1 MDNFAN
7 ASFAPDL
14 IAVMQNALEGAV
26 STLPHP
32 VSSSHIKSIAETILR
47 SANEGERDPN
57 TLQTMALLEL
67 QISPRKWIRANVTSS
82 SLALRP
88 PIASIADLNKLD
100 VPLVSANFFTVASF
114 FGLRLGLFNQAVRA
128 PLNFIAKRL
137 HNVVARLFAFER
149 VSVDPYLQLVFACV
163 VLVFYFLVL

>member
-47 SANEGERDPN
+47 SANEGER
-57 TLQTMALLEL
+57 QTTALLEL
-67 QISPRKWIRANVTSS
+67 QISPRK
-82 SLALRP
+82 
-88 PIASIADLNKLD
+88 
-100 VPLVSANFFTVASF
+100 
-114 FGLRLGLFNQAVRA
+114 
-128 PLNFIAKRL
+128 
-137 HNVVARLFAFER
+137 
-149 VSVDPYLQLVFACV
+149 
-163 VLVFYFLVL
+163 

>member
-32 VSSSHIKSIAETILR
+32 VSSSYIKSIAETILR
-47 SANEGERDPN
+47 SANEGERDQN

-67 QISPRKWIRANVTSS
+67 QISPRK
-82 SLALRP
+82 
-88 PIASIADLNKLD
+88 
-100 VPLVSANFFTVASF
+100 
-114 FGLRLGLFNQAVRA
+114 
-128 PLNFIAKRL
+128 
-137 HNVVARLFAFER
+137 
-149 VSVDPYLQLVFACV
+149 
-163 VLVFYFLVL
+163 